1 MTTLADMARDDTR
14 SIVLDLIRGAAC
26 VMVVVYHL
34 NTFLPTGLGQ
44 GAMELFFVLSGYLI
58 AKSLTKSVH
67 RDGWAGVKEFALRR
81 VRRLMPAMVGFLAG
95 AILLNLWLTDVVW
108 SELTWASVSSLLGW
122 YNFYWLRVEPSVI
135 GYGGIWSLSLE
146 EQFYV
151 TSLLVVLLLRLIT
164 NRPAVWLGTLAVLL
178 LGWGLGWRIAA
189 YTGVYEP
196 PWVPYIAYLPLLRY
210 WGFGLGV
217 FIAWLERV
225 RPLKMPQHRGLTIGW
240 TLIILGLM
248 GWLIDSVAF
257 YDANTFMLQ
266 WLLVPVGGAAL
277 IRLAPAIDAGL
288 VRGFEA
294 MKSWPTM
301 MSAVVLTTFGAW
313 RLIGVASYS
322 IYLWHCIVLAGFR
335 HEDMFGPTWLWWFMA
350 FLSLLTGLLSWKFIE
365 LRYYSFGG
373 RKRIREE
380 ST

>member
-1 MTTLADMARDDTR
+1 MTRLVEMAREGRR
-14 SIVLDLIRGAAC
+14 SLLLDLLRGAAC

-67 RDGWAGVKEFALRR
+67 RDGWAGVKEFAIRR
-81 VRRLMPAMVGFLAG
+81 LRRLMPAMAGFLVG
-95 AILLNLWLTDVVW
+95 AILLNLWLTDVIW

-151 TSLLVVLLLRLIT
+151 TSLLVVLLLRLVT
-164 NRPAVWLGTLAVLL
+164 NRSTVWLGTLALLL

-217 FIAWLERV
+217 SVAWLECV
-225 RPLKMPQHRGLTIGW
+225 RPLTPSQRGGLTAGW
-240 TLIILGLM
+240 TLVVLGLM
-248 GWLIDSVAF
+248 AWLIDSVAF
-257 YDANTFMLQ
+257 YDANAFMLQ

-277 IRLAPAIDAGL
+277 IRLAPAIDAGMA
-288 VRGFEA
+288 RGLAAAE
-294 MKSWPTM
+294 SWP
-301 MSAVVLTTFGAW
+301 SAIGATLLNAIGAW

-335 HEDMFGPTWLWWFMA
+335 HEEMFGPTWLWWFMA
-350 FLSLLTGLLSWKFIE
+350 FLSLLTGILSWKYIE
-365 LRYYSFGG
+365 LRFYSFGTSAQ
-373 RKRIREE
+373 RQK
-380 ST
+380 